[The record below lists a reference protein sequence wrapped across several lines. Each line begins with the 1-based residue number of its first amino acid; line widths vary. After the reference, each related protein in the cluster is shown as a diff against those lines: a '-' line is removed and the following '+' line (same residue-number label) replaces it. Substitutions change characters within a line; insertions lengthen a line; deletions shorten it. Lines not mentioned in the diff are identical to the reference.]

1 MDLAVKDAANHS
13 PENAAVSP
21 GPPPATILLVDDD
34 FAMRT
39 ILSFSLLDFGYL
51 VLCAANGEEALQIAR
66 DHSEIR
72 LIMLDVV
79 MPGLSGTELAEQM
92 QIILPESPILFCS
105 GHPASTMARYGIDLT
120 SAHFLQKPCSPV
132 ELERRVAELLA
143 RGAPNPPARA
153 ESR

>member
-13 PENAAVSP
+13 SENAGVSP
-21 GPPPATILLVDDD
+21 GLSPATILLVDDD
-34 FAMRT
+34 SAMRT

-79 MPGLSGTELAEQM
+79 MPGLSGTQLAEQL
-92 QIILPESPILFCS
+92 QIILPESSILFCS

-120 SAHFLQKPCSPV
+120 SAQFLQKPCSPV
-132 ELERRVAELLA
+132 ELEIKVAELLA